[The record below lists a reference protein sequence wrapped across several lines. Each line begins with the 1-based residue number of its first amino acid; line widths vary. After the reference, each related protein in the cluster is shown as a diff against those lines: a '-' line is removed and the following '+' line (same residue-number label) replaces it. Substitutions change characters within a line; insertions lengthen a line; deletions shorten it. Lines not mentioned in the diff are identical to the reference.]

1 MVTEKASG
9 KQLRATG
16 HHLMHRALKDLSHGD
31 LVLVACSGG
40 ADSLALAAMLAR
52 YTTPLE
58 NSSSPVRRPQ
68 VRAGAV
74 VVDHQMQSGSA
85 QVAARVA
92 QQCSDLGL
100 DPVEVVAVQVT
111 GPGGPEA
118 AARAARYAALDEV
131 ATRSGAAAVLLGH
144 TLDDQA
150 EGVLLGLARG
160 SGAKS
165 LRGMEVGSGRWRRP
179 LLTQR
184 RSFTEDYCRAA
195 GLDFWEDPTNFLRG
209 QDDPLRTQV
218 RHRVLPMLQEVL
230 GDRVIDALG
239 RTADLARRDEEAL
252 AGWAA
257 MALSRNPDLD
267 CTQLAD
273 LPLAVLTRVLR
284 LAALSAG
291 AAGGEL
297 SRLHLDDCARL
308 VTDFH
313 GQGPLQLPGGIKLSR
328 QSGKLVFSPLQTPD
342 GKEPK
347 R

>member
-1 MVTEKASG
+1 MATEQQTG

-16 HHLMHRALKDLSHGD
+16 HHIIDRAVTDLEHGD

-52 YTTPLE
+52 YTTPRAD
-58 NSSSPVRRPQ
+58 SSSPVRRPQ
-68 VRAGAV
+68 LRAGAV

-92 QQCSDLGL
+92 QQCRSLGL
-100 DPVEVVAVQVT
+100 DPVEVVTVQVS

-118 AARAARYAALDEV
+118 AARTARYAALEEV
-131 ATRSGAAAVLLGH
+131 AMRTGAAAVLLGH

-165 LRGMEVGSGRWRRP
+165 LQGMVTRSGLWRRP
-179 LLTQR
+179 LLDQR
-184 RSFTEDYCRAA
+184 RSFTEQYCQAA
-195 GLDFWEDPTNFLRG
+195 GLDFWQDPTNFLRG
-209 QDDPLRTQV
+209 AADPLRTRV
-218 RHRVLPMLQEVL
+218 RHRLLPILQEVL
-230 GDRVIDALG
+230 GERVPEALS
-239 RTADLARRDEEAL
+239 RTAQLARRDDEAL
-252 AGWAA
+252 EGYAA
-257 MALSRNPDLD
+257 AALAQNPELD
-267 CTQLAD
+267 CAQFRD

-284 LAALSAG
+284 RAALDAG
-291 AAGGEL
+291 VPGGEL
-297 SRLHLDDCARL
+297 SRSHLDESARL

-328 QSGKLVFSPLQTPD
+328 QSGKLVFSPLQIPD